1 MSTTLRK
8 RRLFAITLM
17 AFFASLM
24 AVAAT
29 VETAGAAGMNGYKSA
44 KFRIEVKG
52 WAKTVQQHTHLAEDE
67 CDISNFSSGTETLM
81 FRTKKPLVVT
91 AYKFPGLDN
100 PEFFAGRR
108 LGIPTRA
115 IVNRSF
121 TNRVSG
127 PAGQDC
133 GDNGG
138 GAEPTP
144 PDCGRRV
151 KNPWKLQLGFIK
163 RNLLGLSYEGGMLDP
178 YNNCAGA
185 GWPQS
190 FPHFPERKGL
200 YGKGG
205 PLGAQLSQAELFD
218 RRFRK
223 WISIARG
230 VYKTRNEDYWST
242 TRVRWEVSFTRL
254 RGR

>member
-1 MSTTLRK
+1 MSRTLRK

-17 AFFASLM
+17 AFFASM
-24 AVAAT
+24 AAFAAT
-29 VETAGAAGMNGYKSA
+29 VETAGASGMTGYKSA

-52 WAKTVQQHTHLAEDE
+52 FVKTVQQHTHLAEDD
-67 CDISNFSSGTETLM
+67 CDISNFSSGTETVA
-81 FRTKKPLVVT
+81 FRTEKPIVIT

-115 IVNRSF
+115 VVNRSY
-121 TNRVSG
+121 TPRISG
-127 PAGQDC
+127 PADGC

-151 KNPWKLQLGFIK
+151 KNPWKLQMEFVRRG
-163 RNLLGLSYEGGMLDP
+163 LLGLTYEGGMRDP

-185 GWPQS
+185 G
-190 FPHFPERKGL
+190 FPAAFPFFPEKKGL

-205 PLGAQLSQAELFD
+205 LLGAQLTQAELFD
-218 RRFRK
+218 RNFRK

-230 VYKTRNEDYWST
+230 TYKQRNDDWWAT
-242 TRVRWEVSFTRL
+242 TKVRWEVSFTRL
-254 RGR
+254 RSR